1 MATPAHRIHYS
12 YAEYLALEA
21 TSNVRHEY
29 FDGQI
34 YAMAGGTPEH
44 AALAA
49 ALIGL
54 LFPSL
59 RGGRCR
65 AYDADLRIRIDATGL
80 TTYPDITVVCG
91 PRELD
96 ATDRLAVTNPT
107 LITEILSRTTEAY
120 DRGDKFDH
128 YKHLPSLRQYVLV
141 SQYDRQV
148 EVWTRGPDGAWTS
161 TTTVDG
167 EVAVLSAIEARIDV
181 RELYD
186 AAAEPV

>member
-12 YAEYLALEA
+12 YAEYLALEE
-21 TSNVRHEY
+21 TSNVKHEY

-49 ALIGL
+49 TLIGL

-59 RGGRCR
+59 RQSRCR
-65 AYDADLRIRIDATGL
+65 AYDADLRIRIEATGL

-107 LITEILSRTTEAY
+107 LIAEILSRTTEAY

-128 YKHLPSLRQYVLV
+128 YKHLPALKQYVLV
-141 SQYDRQV
+141 SQHERRV
-148 EVWTRGPDGAWTS
+148 EVWTRGADGTWAVAS
-161 TTTVDG
+161 AVDG
-167 EVAVLSAIEARIDV
+167 EVAVLDAIDARLDV
-181 RELYD
+181 TELYE
-186 AAAEPV
+186 AAADPA